1 MHNAGQ
7 GLKASPIDNLKRF
20 LDLWIM
26 FLKWSL
32 VVFRRG
38 LKGLA
43 ETFLIWP
50 IDSAQFRITDSG
62 AGGLRRT
69 PAN

>member
-1 MHNAGQ
+1 MHVAGQ

-26 FLKWSL
+26 CINWSL

-43 ETFLIWP
+43 ETFLIWQ
-50 IDSAQFRITDSG
+50 IESGQFRISDSG